1 VAATSPQLH
10 HEEHEVHE
18 GSGGAPPFVFFV
30 TFVVKLLADLVPKNR
45 RTFGVLGTLWFAC
58 RARDVATP

>member
-1 VAATSPQLH
+1 M
-10 HEEHEVHE
+10 
-18 GSGGAPPFVFFV
+18 FFV